1 MRGPIANHSR
11 TSSTSDPG
19 DRVSDL
25 AIVSGSSHP
34 ALAGRI
40 AGVLGVDLVDARS
53 TRFPDGELDVSV
65 DPAVRGRDTY
75 VVQTLGPPV
84 NEHLVELL
92 LLADAC
98 RRAGARRLTAVIP
111 YLGYARKDRRTSPG
125 DAVGLAVVADL
136 LGPSRIDRAVLV
148 DPHVAQADA
157 IFRVPLEVV
166 SGVQSIADDLK
177 GSIVGDA
184 VVVAPDLGAVALA
197 ERYARALGI
206 DEMSAIRKTRVSGSD
221 VSVTGLVG
229 DIVDRSPIIV
239 DDMIST
245 GGTIAAT
252 IRLLREQGSPEHI
265 VVAATHGVFVDDAV
279 ADLLSLQVE
288 RLVVSDS
295 LPNPYLPAQVT
306 IVGLAQTLADTIVR
320 LSDGGQP

>member
-1 MRGPIANHSR
+1 M
-11 TSSTSDPG
+11 
-19 DRVSDL
+19 SDL
-25 AIVSGSSHP
+25 ALVGGSSHP

-40 AGVLGVDLVDARS
+40 AEALGVDLVDVRS
-53 TRFPDGELDVSV
+53 RRFPDGELDVSV
-65 DPAVRGRDTY
+65 DPAVRGCDVY
-75 VVQTLGPPV
+75 VVQALGPPV
-84 NEHLVELL
+84 NEHLIELL

-98 RRAGARRLTAVIP
+98 RRANARRLTAVIP

-148 DPHVAQADA
+148 DPHVAQVDS

-166 SGVQSIADDLK
+166 SGVQSIAQEVR
-177 GSIVGDA
+177 GSIHGEA

-206 DEMSAIRKTRVSGSD
+206 DEMSVVRKTRVSGSD
-221 VSVTGLVG
+221 VTVTGLVG
-229 DIVDRSPIIV
+229 DIVDGSPIIV

-245 GGTIAAT
+245 GGTIAAAV
-252 IRLLREQGSPEHI
+252 RLLREQGSPEHI
-265 VVAATHGVFVDDAV
+265 AVAATHGVFVEGAV
-279 ADLLSLQVE
+279 EDLMTLQIE

-295 LPNPYLPAQVT
+295 LPHAGLPAQVT
-306 IVGLAQTLADTIVR
+306 VVGLTQTLADTIVR
-320 LSDGGQP
+320 LSKPGQPSS